1 MRLRL
6 LLPAVSIFAA
16 ACTPPEE
23 VAATETKAYVTTN
36 LEAFVAASTALCAA
50 APAPDADGWNATAD
64 AAAVATMKAEW
75 KKARVAYERVEGSIA
90 VLFPDLDAST
100 DERYDGFIENE
111 KDENLFDDEIVT
123 GVHGIERI
131 LWSDSITDEVKE
143 FEEALPNYVAAAF
156 PANETQASDFK
167 NKLCAKLVTDAT
179 KMRDDY
185 APLALDTPAA
195 FRGVIG
201 SMEEQLEKTTFAAT
215 GEEESRYSKHTLAD
229 MRANLEGATATYE
242 AFRPWLKAKSQDA
255 LDTKI
260 TEGLAKVKAAYDAI
274 PGESIPTP
282 PASWSATNPSD
293 ADRATPFGKLYT
305 LVEDET
311 ATTGDALVADM
322 LKAADALGIPALPE

>member
-6 LLPAVSIFAA
+6 LLPAVSLFAS

-23 VAATETKAYVTTN
+23 LAATETKSYVETN
-36 LEAFVAASTALCAA
+36 LDAFVSATTALCDA

-64 AAAVATMKAEW
+64 AAAVTKMKTEW

-90 VLFPDLDAST
+90 VLFPELDAST
-100 DERYDGFIENE
+100 DERYDGFVENE
-111 KDENLFDDEIVT
+111 KDENLFDDQIVT

-131 LWSDSITDEVKE
+131 LWSDVIPAEVKTY
-143 FEEALPNYVAAAF
+143 EEGLPNYVAAAF

-167 NKLCAKLVTDAT
+167 TKLCAKLVTDSK

-185 APLALDTPAA
+185 KPLALDTPAA

-229 MRANLEGATATYE
+229 MRANLEGATRTYE
-242 AFRPWLKAKSQDA
+242 AFRPWLKSKGQDT
-255 LDTKI
+255 LDTSI
-260 TEGLAKVKAAYDAI
+260 TAGLAKVKSAYDAI
-274 PGESIPTP
+274 SGESIPTP
-282 PASWSATNPSD
+282 PATWSAANPSE
-293 ADRATPFGKLYT
+293 ADRATDFGKLYT
-305 LVEDET
+305 LVENET
-311 ATTGDALVADM
+311 ATTGDALVANM
-322 LKAADALGIPALPE
+322 LKAADALGIAALPE